1 MRVYCFLIVGW
12 FILSTCVYGTTFTQP
27 LGLINIPIAE
37 QVNRGDYVVGAYMGI
52 FNSEVSEVDVMFAVS
67 PMKQTMLSLVML
79 TPYNYSGQFHYTIYN
94 NKYFGIATGILHISN
109 KKEAQTWDTYTQ
121 VEDVQYSQYLVTR
134 TTIGFLHLHLGYGN
148 KRFTKFSDKLDKKN
162 GTAFFYGVG
171 LSPDSKINLMM
182 EFDGKDYH
190 AGLSIPLSNGGAFKV
205 AMTELF
211 LERDRNPNYNNMPVR
226 FVNLG
231 VNFSGSIFKKERDSR
246 YLESTLSEAKKMYQ
260 ELTQYREK
268 LQVGLNEV
276 SEKKQKLISTIE
288 TLEDAVDSN
297 VKTESVIQDD
307 KYDDSQKLNAKIIE
321 LYYKSYESYSKRD
334 YNESLQYLQEAL
346 VLDPTSVQIY
356 IRLGSIYYALEKYDE
371 AVTVWEK
378 AYQMDPS
385 NQQIKALLG
394 LL

>member
-1 MRVYCFLIVGW
+1 MRVYCFFFFGW
-12 FILSTCVYGTTFTQP
+12 FVLSTSVYGTTFTQP

-134 TTIGFLHLHLGYGN
+134 TSIGFLDLHVGYGN
-148 KRFTKFSDKLDKKN
+148 KRFTKFSDELDKKN
-162 GTAFFYGVG
+162 RTGFFYGVG
-171 LSPDSKINLMM
+171 LSPDSKINVMM

-190 AGLSIPLSNGGAFKV
+190 AGISIPLSNGGSFKV

-211 LERDRNPNYNNMPVR
+211 LQSERNPNYNDMPVR

-231 VNFSGSIFKKERDSR
+231 VNFTGNIFKKERDVR
-246 YLESTLSEAKKMYQ
+246 YLESTLSEAQQMYQ

-268 LQVGLNEV
+268 LQVGLIEV
-276 SEKKQKLISTIE
+276 SEKKQQLISTIE

-297 VKTESVIQDD
+297 VKTELVIHDD
-307 KYDDSQKLNAKIIE
+307 KSDDSQKLNAKIIE
-321 LYYKSYESYSKRD
+321 LYYKSYESYSNRD
-334 YNESLQYLQEAL
+334 YNESLKYLQEAL

-371 AVTVWEK
+371 AVTVWKK

>member
-1 MRVYCFLIVGW
+1 
-12 FILSTCVYGTTFTQP
+12 
-27 LGLINIPIAE
+27 
-37 QVNRGDYVVGAYMGI
+37 
-52 FNSEVSEVDVMFAVS
+52 
-67 PMKQTMLSLVML
+67 
-79 TPYNYSGQFHYTIYN
+79 
-94 NKYFGIATGILHISN
+94 
-109 KKEAQTWDTYTQ
+109 
-121 VEDVQYSQYLVTR
+121 
-134 TTIGFLHLHLGYGN
+134 
-148 KRFTKFSDKLDKKN
+148 
-162 GTAFFYGVG
+162 
-171 LSPDSKINLMM
+171 M

-211 LERDRNPNYNNMPVR
+211 LESDRNPNYNNMPVR

-231 VNFSGSIFKKERDSR
+231 VNFNGSIFKKERDSR

-321 LYYKSYESYSKRD
+321 LYYKSYESYSKR
-334 YNESLQYLQEAL
+334 EIGRAH
-346 VLDPTSVQIY
+346 V
-356 IRLGSIYYALEKYDE
+356 
-371 AVTVWEK
+371 
-378 AYQMDPS
+378 
-385 NQQIKALLG
+385 
-394 LL
+394 